1 MKFLNKRGKTMKKV
15 IFVLLMS
22 VCTCLFAET
31 VIVETKLPNP
41 ITEVVISE
49 SSQNNTYEIKT
60 LKQIK
65 GKDTI
70 KIKYDAQSVGDY
82 EYSIEFTYNGK
93 RYFTKFGYQPSVKPN
108 HIIIG
113 LGKPMQTTKDTDT
126 SYQLVFMEE

>member
-1 MKFLNKRGKTMKKV
+1 MKKV

-22 VCTCLFAET
+22 AYTCLFAET
-31 VIVETKLPNP
+31 VIIETKLPNP